1 MNILITSGGRL
12 GTLLFDALKDEHQ
25 VRVMRRREDP
35 AFGASCVVADVGR
48 YEDVA
53 RAMEGCQ
60 VVFHTAVRN
69 NTDVE
74 LCSYEQFLEAN
85 VDGTFNVCLAAVR
98 LGVDRVVHSSTSMVN
113 EFSTVTQRLTPGQ
126 GRAVR
131 FDDFSPHHSCDV
143 YALTK
148 VMGEV
153 AVDYFRQK
161 HGLSIISLRYGWL
174 APLPMYHKLEMIYNT
189 LTACFHEQ
197 DALEVNLQVMNQQ
210 TVGSYL
216 ICAPSCFTDEDA
228 QNLWLQPEIV
238 LKKYYPAELDYLKSK
253 GFAPQPI
260 ASWLDCSRAME
271 QLGYQPRYDFERFV
285 AMHRA
290 SQF

>member
-12 GTLLFDALKDEHQ
+12 GTLLFDALKDEHR

-35 AFGASCVVADVGR
+35 ALGASCVVGDVGR

-53 RAMEGCQ
+53 RAMDGCQ

-74 LCSYEQFLEAN
+74 LSSYEQFLASN

-98 LGVDRVVHSSTSMVN
+98 LGVDRVVHSSTCMVN
-113 EFSTVTQRLTPGQ
+113 ESPVVSQRLTPGQ

-131 FDDFSPHHSCDV
+131 FDDSSPHYSCDV

-153 AVDYFRQK
+153 TVDYFRQK
-161 HGLSIISLRYGWL
+161 HGLSVIGLRYGWL
-174 APLPMYHKLEMIYNT
+174 APPAMYRKLEMIYNT
-189 LTACFHEQ
+189 LSICFHEQ
-197 DALEVNLQVMNQQ
+197 DALAANLAVMNQQ
-210 TVGSYL
+210 TAGDYL
-216 ICAPSCFTDEDA
+216 ICAPSRFTDQDA
-228 QNLWLQPEIV
+228 ADLWQQPEKV
-238 LKKYYPAELDYLKSK
+238 LNKYYPAELDYLKSK
-253 GFAPQPI
+253 GFAPPPI
-260 ASWLDCSRAME
+260 ASWLDCWRATE

-285 AMHRA
+285 AMHREGR
-290 SQF
+290 F